1 MSAAKAAKRVED
13 LSEEQREA
21 AFARRNVVVAAG
33 AGSGKTTVLAARYVD
48 LVETG
53 LMPDGSRVHARNVL
67 ALTFTNKARSEMYGR
82 IFAALL
88 DAATRARARDD
99 RELADHLDDC
109 VERFGQA
116 RIVTFDSF
124 AGDVARQGAYR
135 FGLAPDFALDD
146 DEAGRLAADEA
157 LAFALERRTDPAL
170 RRLVAANGFGGAVE
184 NLLAE
189 LAMKRLTLA
198 EDPAFSSMP
207 SRIEE
212 GLKDKLAGLADF
224 LADEAAVAASV
235 DDGDARV
242 SVRRPFEALS
252 RLSLVPA
259 EPWNPDPSR
268 EAALE
273 DCGSQRKPGSNLQGN
288 LAEHLSDRWTEIKD
302 AARDSLETF
311 ATLRSLPELFPVYR
325 LLDDFAERVLEVRRT
340 SGVVTFRDVA
350 GMARRLL
357 VEDPPLRQLLK
368 ERYRYVMV
376 DEFQDD
382 DELQKDIL
390 FLVAERL
397 GRHEPGMPRAED
409 LEPDKLFFV
418 GDEKQS
424 IYLFRGADVSVF
436 RGLSAE
442 LELCPPYGPEAGR
455 NRLVPL
461 KSNWRSEPALVSF
474 FNAVFAQLM
483 AGAASPHE
491 ARFEPLVARA
501 PIEGASSGVEWYEL
515 ARDGELDGFLP
526 RAEVEAWAVAEWIRD
541 AVADPSFMVADRE
554 TRLAR
559 RATWDDFAILERSTT
574 SQALLEKYLRMLGVP
589 YAPESVCGLFSEAPA
604 SDLLLALSL
613 AARPADRRAYAAF
626 LRSPFARLSDDGFVE
641 ALAWGTERADGR
653 FAYGEAFDAP
663 PGALSDPEDRA
674 RYESARETWRA
685 LRAMTGTATIA
696 RMLSY
701 LWYERA
707 YRAALLAS
715 PGARAFEEH
724 FEALYALAVRA
735 DRAGL
740 DAPAFTAAW
749 EGELGSVRKL
759 DEAAYQREE
768 TKGVRIM
775 TIHKAKGLEFPVT
788 LVVDL
793 ANAGKNEAV
802 RPWNA
807 GREGLVTLKLAPGE
821 EDPKRR
827 GDLLFA
833 AGKADRDA
841 KRAAE
846 LKRLFY
852 VACTRAE
859 TRLVFFSRVPGKAAA
874 SSFRAM
880 LRSALAP
887 LANPD
892 FPGPEEVFLHPAGIA
907 LRAMRDRRDD
917 DYRALLRGSPVRG
930 GATALTRAGLE
941 EAARKASRVAHAA
954 TPAFASVTALAHA
967 AVLAG
972 TPGTELALGTT
983 PGTELEPLAVDKAHA
998 EPSGFPPDAWGTLVH
1013 AILERALSP
1022 DATDPAAPFPPA
1034 VEAALGD
1041 GERRDLSLSRARS
1054 LAAVFLDSPLGKRA
1068 AASRERET
1076 ELRLLVRLDD
1086 GTVARGVADLVFV
1099 EEGPDGVRR
1108 AIIVDYKTD
1117 RSLDPVRHES
1127 QLSCYREAVA
1137 AIHGIECE
1145 AWIFYLHGGGRALPV
1160 LAPSVLIASGAPA
1173 PEPRRFGFGPRGA
1186 ETAPPDDELRE
1197 LGMEA

>member
-1 MSAAKAAKRVED
+1 MIAEKAAKRVED
-13 LSEEQREA
+13 LSEEQRKA
-21 AFARRNVVVAAG
+21 ARARRNVVVAAG

-53 LMPDGSRVHARNVL
+53 RMPDGSRVHARNVL

-88 DAATRARARDD
+88 DAANRARDEGD
-99 RELADHLDDC
+99 GGLAAHLEDC

-146 DEAGRLAADEA
+146 DEAGRLAEEEA
-157 LAFALERRTDPAL
+157 LAFALERRTDPSL
-170 RRLVAANGFGGAVE
+170 RALVAANGFGGAVE
-184 NLLAE
+184 RLLAD
-189 LAMKRLTLA
+189 LALRRLTLA
-198 EDPAFSSMP
+198 DEPGFSAMPA
-207 SRIEE
+207 RIEAR
-212 GLKDKLAGLADF
+212 LKTRLAGLADF
-224 LADEAAVAASV
+224 LADEAADAAAA
-235 DDGDARV
+235 DDGDARK
-242 SVRRPFEALS
+242 SVRRVAEALAPFS
-252 RLSLVPA
+252 VVPP
-259 EPWNPDPSR
+259 EPWAPDPSR

-273 DCGSQRKPGSNLQGN
+273 TCLALKKPASNLEGS

-302 AARDSLETF
+302 AAKDSLETL
-311 ATLRSLPELFPVYR
+311 AAIRELPVLEAVYR
-325 LLDDFAERVLEVRRT
+325 LLDEFSSRALAARRAA
-340 SGVVTFRDVA
+340 GVVTFRDVA
-350 GMARRLL
+350 AMARRLL

-390 FLVAERL
+390 FLLAERL
-397 GRHEPGMPRAED
+397 GRFEPGMPQAED

-436 RGLSAE
+436 RGLSDE
-442 LELCPPYGPEAGR
+442 LGRCSPHGPESDGD
-455 NRLVPL
+455 RLVQL
-461 KSNWRSEPALVSF
+461 RSNWRSEPALVSF
-474 FNAVFAQLM
+474 FNAVFGALM
-483 AGAASPHE
+483 AGATSPHE

-501 PIEGASSGVEWYEL
+501 PIAGASSGVEWHEL
-515 ARDGELDGFLP
+515 ARDGELDGYLP

-554 TRLAR
+554 TGKAR
-559 RATWDDFAILERSTT
+559 RAEWEDFAILERSTT
-574 SQALLEKYLRMLGVP
+574 AQALIEKYLRMLGVP

-604 SDLLLALSL
+604 SDLLLALTL

-626 LRSPFARLSDDGFVE
+626 LRSPFARLSDDAFVE
-641 ALAWGTERADGR
+641 ALASGSERADGR
-653 FAYGEAFDAP
+653 FDYGEAFDAP
-663 PGALSDPEDRA
+663 PEAISDPADRE
-674 RYESARETWRA
+674 RYVFARETWLA
-685 LRAMTGTATIA
+685 LRAMAGTATLA
-696 RMLSY
+696 RALSY
-701 LWYERA
+701 LWYERG

-724 FEALYALAVRA
+724 FEALYALAVQA

-775 TIHKAKGLEFPVT
+775 TIHKAKGLEFPVAI
-788 LVVDL
+788 VVDL
-793 ANAGKNEAV
+793 ANSGRNETAGS
-802 RPWNA
+802 WNA
-807 GREGLVTLKLAPGE
+807 GRDGLVTLKLAPGE

-827 GDLLFA
+827 RDILFA
-833 AGKADRDA
+833 AGKDERDA
-841 KRAAE
+841 RRAAE

-859 TRLVFFSRVPGKAAA
+859 TRLVFFSRAPGRAST
-874 SSFRAM
+874 SSFRA
-880 LRSALAP
+880 LLCSALEP
-887 LANPD
+887 LGAAD
-892 FPGPEEVFLHPAGIA
+892 FPGPGEVLGHPAGIA
-907 LRAMRDRRDD
+907 LKAMRDRVED
-917 DYRALLRGSPVRG
+917 DYRALLGGSSARGAGKAPG
-930 GATALTRAGLE
+930 PDALL
-941 EAARKASRVAHAA
+941 EAAREASRRAYAA
-954 TPAFASVTALAHA
+954 APAFSSVTALAHA
-967 AVLAG
+967 AVRAG
-972 TPGTELALGTT
+972 AARSDPSGPGTG
-983 PGTELEPLAVDKAHA
+983 LEPLPVDKAHA
-998 EPSGFPPDAWGTLVH
+998 EPPGFPPDAWGTLVH

-1022 DATDPAAPFPPA
+1022 DAKDADAPFPPA
-1034 VEAALGD
+1034 VEAALGE
-1041 GERRDLSLSRARS
+1041 GEPRGQALSRANA
-1054 LAAVFLDSPLGKRA
+1054 LASTFLSSPLGQRA
-1068 AASRERET
+1068 AAARERET

-1086 GTVARGVADLVFV
+1086 GTAARGVADLVFV
-1099 EEGPDGVRR
+1099 EEGPDGGRHAVL
-1108 AIIVDYKTD
+1108 VDYKTD
-1117 RSLDPVRHES
+1117 RSLDPVRHEA

-1137 AIHGIECE
+1137 GIYGLECE
-1145 AWIFYLHGGGRALPV
+1145 AWIFYLHGGGRAVPV
-1160 LAPSVLIASGAPA
+1160 LAPAVLTASGSPA
-1173 PEPRRFGFGPRGA
+1173 PEPRRFGFGPRGPDKVL
-1186 ETAPPDDELRE
+1186 EDDELRE

>member
-1 MSAAKAAKRVED
+1 MSATKAAKRVED
-13 LSEEQREA
+13 LSDEQRKA
-21 AFARRNVVVAAG
+21 ALARRNVVVAAG

-53 LMPDGSRVHARNVL
+53 RMPDGSRVHVRNVL

-99 RELADHLDDC
+99 AELAGHLDDC

-157 LAFALERRTDPAL
+157 LAFALERRTDPSL

-184 NLLAE
+184 GLLAD
-189 LAMKRLTLA
+189 LATRRLTLA
-198 EDPAFSSMP
+198 DDPGFSSMP
-207 SRIEE
+207 SRIEA
-212 GLKDKLAGLADF
+212 GLKAKLAGLADF
-224 LADEAAVAASV
+224 LADEAAAAASV
-235 DDGDARV
+235 DDGDGRS
-242 SVRRPFEALS
+242 SVRKPFEALS
-252 RLSLVPA
+252 RLSTVPP

-268 EAALE
+268 QAALE
-273 DCGSQRKPGSNLQGN
+273 DCGSLRKPGSNLQGS
-288 LAEHLSDRWTEIKD
+288 LAEHLSDRWTEVKD
-302 AARDSLETF
+302 AARDSLETI
-311 ATLRSLPELFPVYR
+311 AVLRGVPDLAPVYR
-325 LLDDFAERVLEVRRT
+325 LLEDFAGRVLEARRAA
-340 SGVVTFRDVA
+340 GIVTFRDVA

-357 VEDPPLRQLLK
+357 AEDPPLRQLLK

-390 FLVAERL
+390 YLVAERL
-397 GRHEPGMPRAED
+397 GRFEPGMPRAED

-442 LELCPPYGPEAGR
+442 LELCPPHEPEASKD
-455 NRLVPL
+455 RLVPL
-461 KSNWRSEPALVSF
+461 KSNWRSEPALVAF
-474 FNAVFAQLM
+474 FNAVFGPLM

-501 PIEGASSGVEWYEL
+501 PIEGVSSGVEWFEL
-515 ARDGELDGFLP
+515 ARDEELDGFLP

-541 AVADPSFMVADRE
+541 SVADPSFLVADRE
-554 TRLAR
+554 TGTAR
-559 RATWDDFAILERSTT
+559 RAAWDDFAILERSTS

-604 SDLLLALSL
+604 SDLLLALTL
-613 AARPADRRAYAAF
+613 AVRPADRRAYAAF
-626 LRSPFARLSDDGFVE
+626 LRSPFARLSDDAFAE
-641 ALAWGTERADGR
+641 ALAWGKESADGR
-653 FAYGEAFDAP
+653 FAYGEAFEAP
-663 PGALSDPEDRA
+663 PEAFADPGDRD
-674 RYESARETWRA
+674 RYASARETWSA

-701 LWYERA
+701 LWYERG
-707 YRAALLAS
+707 YRASLLAS

-724 FEALYALAVRA
+724 FEALYALAVQA

-749 EGELGSVRKL
+749 AGELGSVRKL

-775 TIHKAKGLEFPVT
+775 TIHKAKGLEFPVAV
-788 LVVDL
+788 VVDL
-793 ANAGKNEAV
+793 ANSGRREAAG
-802 RPWNA
+802 PWNS
-807 GREGLVTLKLAPGE
+807 GGDGLVTLKLAPGE

-859 TRLVFFSRVPGKAAA
+859 TRLVFFSRAPGRASS

-880 LRSALAP
+880 LRSALEP
-887 LANPD
+887 LASPD
-892 FPGPEEVFLHPAGIA
+892 FPGPGEVFRHPAGVA
-907 LRAMRDRRDD
+907 LKAMRDRGDD
-917 DYRALLRGSPVRG
+917 DYRALLRGSSARG
-930 GATALTRAGLE
+930 AGKARARAGLE
-941 EAARKASRVAHAA
+941 EAARDASRVAHAA
-954 TPAFASVTALAHA
+954 APAFFSVTALAHA
-967 AVLAG
+967 AVPAG
-972 TPGTELALGTT
+972 TAGTELAAGTAA
-983 PGTELEPLAVDKAHA
+983 GTELEPLAVDKAHA
-998 EPSGFPPDAWGTLVH
+998 EPSGFPPEAWGTLVH

-1022 DATDPAAPFPPA
+1022 GAPAADAPFPPA
-1034 VEAALGD
+1034 VEAALGA
-1041 GERRDLSLSRARS
+1041 GERRELALARARA
-1054 LAAVFLDSPLGKRA
+1054 LASTFLTSPLGRRA
-1068 AASRERET
+1068 EAADERET

-1086 GTVARGVADLVFV
+1086 GAVARGVADLVFV
-1099 EEGPDGVRR
+1099 EEGADGARR
-1108 AIIVDYKTD
+1108 AVLVDYKTD
-1117 RSLDPVRHES
+1117 RSLDPVRHEA

-1137 AIHGIECE
+1137 AIHGLECE
-1145 AWIFYLHGGGRALPV
+1145 AWIFYLHGGGRAIPV
-1160 LAPSVLIASGAPA
+1160 LAPAFLIASGAPA
-1173 PEPRRFGFGPRGA
+1173 PEPRRFGFGPRGP
-1186 ETAPPDDELRE
+1186 EELPPDGELRE